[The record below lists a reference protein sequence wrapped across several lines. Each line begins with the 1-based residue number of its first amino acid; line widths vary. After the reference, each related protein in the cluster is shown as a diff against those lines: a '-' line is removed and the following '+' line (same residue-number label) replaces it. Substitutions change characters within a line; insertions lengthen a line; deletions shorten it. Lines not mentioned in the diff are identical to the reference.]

1 MPLVPLSPTTSFKS
15 QSYNAMV
22 VSRQQQPY
30 HDIHGSDNS
39 SKGGLFDSCMGG
51 WFQPRQSSVAGAIS
65 TKRVPVDT
73 DSFLAR
79 ELNQLS
85 IEERSKALEEVHG
98 IPQILNEDPEELE
111 KQFEIMEKELTENIK
126 DKKAYDRALFLS
138 PKYVK
143 DRSFRLL
150 FLRAE
155 LLDGKKAAIK
165 MVNHFQ
171 YKLELFGIEKLVK
184 DIELE
189 DLDGKLK

>member
-1 MPLVPLSPTTSFKS
+1 
-15 QSYNAMV
+15 MV
-22 VSRQQQPY
+22 VSQRQQPY
-30 HDIHGSDNS
+30 DDIHGSDNS

-51 WFQPRQSSVAGAIS
+51 WFQPRQSSVAGASAIS
-65 TKRVPVDT
+65 SKRVPVDT

-171 YKLELFGIEKLVK
+171 YKLELFGVEKLVK

-189 DLDGKLK
+189 DLDGK